1 MRGCTVG
8 DRFLIPHKKHPPFAT
23 APDSGAV
30 FLCAVIGFGFVLT
43 TDTAMTSIPT
53 STRSHRTSLLL
64 MLGSTVCFISN
75 VLLIRALAGI
85 DNVSLWVVV
94 SARFV
99 VGLAIVFTLYRRE
112 FRPSHLFTSRKLI
125 ERGLLGGLCTLGFY
139 YTVTKLGAGRA
150 TFINNT
156 YVIWGGLFAVW
167 MLRERLR
174 PALLGG
180 AVATFLGLGLLTN
193 PFSAGAHTG
202 FYDFIAF
209 LNALGSAWIVVTIRQ
224 LHAREHSSTIFAAQ
238 CVFGL
243 LLCGGPAMATFAA
256 IPPLAWVI
264 LALASTCAGAGQLLM
279 TQAFRDLSV
288 AEGSLLQMLVPLGIA
303 LGGVAFFGEH
313 FTPTELLGG
322 ALILAGTAA
331 SSSPK
336 IIPRFRPKPA
346 LAE

>member
-1 MRGCTVG
+1 
-8 DRFLIPHKKHPPFAT
+8 
-23 APDSGAV
+23 
-30 FLCAVIGFGFVLT
+30 
-43 TDTAMTSIPT
+43 MTSVPT

-64 MLGSTVCFISN
+64 MLGSTAGFISN
-75 VLLIRALAGI
+75 VLLIRALGGI
-85 DNVSLWVVV
+85 ENVSLWVVV
-94 SARFV
+94 SARFI
-99 VGLAIVFTLYRRE
+99 VGLVIVCTLYRHE
-112 FRPSHLFTSRKLI
+112 FQPSHLFTNRKLI

-139 YTVTKLGAGRA
+139 YAVTKIGAGRA

-167 MLRERLR
+167 MLREHLR
-174 PALLGG
+174 PALLAG

-193 PFSAGAHTG
+193 PFAASAHTG

-209 LNALGSAWIVVTIRQ
+209 LNALGSAWIVITIRQ

-243 LLCGGPAMATFAA
+243 LLCGGPAIADLHA
-256 IPPLAWVI
+256 ITPTAWIVLAI
-264 LALASTCAGAGQLLM
+264 ASTCASAGQLLM

-303 LGGVAFFGEH
+303 IGGVVFFHER
-313 FTPTELLGG
+313 FTALELLGG

-331 SSSPK
+331 SSYQK
-336 IIPRFRPKPA
+336 THRRPSTA
-346 LAE
+346 RT

>member
-1 MRGCTVG
+1 
-8 DRFLIPHKKHPPFAT
+8 
-23 APDSGAV
+23 
-30 FLCAVIGFGFVLT
+30 
-43 TDTAMTSIPT
+43 MTSVPFPA
-53 STRSHRTSLLL
+53 RSHRASLLM
-64 MLGSTVCFISN
+64 MLGSAACFITN
-75 VLLIRALAGI
+75 VLLIRALGGI

-94 SARFV
+94 SARFL
-99 VGLAIVFTLYRRE
+99 VGLVIVFTLYRRE
-112 FRPSHLFTSRKLI
+112 FQPSHLFTNRKLI

-167 MLRERLR
+167 MLREHLR

-180 AVATFLGLGLLTN
+180 AVATLVGLGFLTN
-193 PFSAGAHTG
+193 PFAGSGHTG

-209 LNALGSAWIVVTIRQ
+209 LNALSSAWIVVTIRQ

-243 LLCGGPAMATFAA
+243 IICGGPAVAGLHA
-256 IPPLAWVI
+256 ITPTAWIVLAI
-264 LALASTCAGAGQLLM
+264 ASTCAGAGQLLM

-313 FTPTELLGG
+313 FTAPELLGV
-322 ALILAGTAA
+322 ALILAGTTA
-331 SSSPK
+331 
-336 IIPRFRPKPA
+336 PA
-346 LAE
+346 LFAKPRSG

>member
-1 MRGCTVG
+1 
-8 DRFLIPHKKHPPFAT
+8 
-23 APDSGAV
+23 
-30 FLCAVIGFGFVLT
+30 
-43 TDTAMTSIPT
+43 
-53 STRSHRTSLLL
+53 
-64 MLGSTVCFISN
+64 MLGSAACFITN
-75 VLLIRALAGI
+75 VLLIRALGGI

-94 SARFV
+94 SARFL
-99 VGLAIVFTLYRRE
+99 VGLLIVFSLYRRE
-112 FRPSHLFTSRKLI
+112 FQPSHLFTHRKLI

-156 YVIWGGLFAVW
+156 YVIWGGLFAVL
-167 MLRERLR
+167 MLREHLR

-180 AVATFLGLGLLTN
+180 AVATLVGLGFLTN
-193 PFSAGAHTG
+193 PFAGSAHTG

-243 LLCGGPAMATFAA
+243 LLCGGPAVAGLHA
-256 IPPLAWVI
+256 ISPTAWIVLAI
-264 LALASTCAGAGQLLM
+264 ASTCAGAGQLLM

-313 FTPTELLGG
+313 FTLPELLGG

-331 SSSPK
+331 SSYT
-336 IIPRFRPKPA
+336 RPA
-346 LAE
+346 NSIRA

>member
-1 MRGCTVG
+1 
-8 DRFLIPHKKHPPFAT
+8 
-23 APDSGAV
+23 
-30 FLCAVIGFGFVLT
+30 
-43 TDTAMTSIPT
+43 MTSVPS
-53 STRSHRTSLLL
+53 STRSHRTSILL
-64 MLGSTVCFISN
+64 MLGSTMGFISN
-75 VLLIRALAGI
+75 VLLIRALGGI
-85 DNVSLWVVV
+85 ENVSLWIVV

-99 VGLAIVFTLYRRE
+99 VGLAIVCTLYRSE
-112 FRPSHLFTSRKLI
+112 FQPSHLFTNRKLI

-139 YTVTKLGAGRA
+139 YAVTKIGAGRA

-167 MLRERLR
+167 MLREHLR
-174 PALLGG
+174 PGLLAG

-193 PFSAGAHTG
+193 PFAANAHTG

-243 LLCGGPAMATFAA
+243 LLCGGPALADLSA
-256 IPPLAWVI
+256 ITPLACVLI
-264 LALASTCAGAGQLLM
+264 ALASTCASAGQLLM

-303 LGGVAFFGEH
+303 IGGVLFFGEH
-313 FTPTELLGG
+313 FTAPELLGG
-322 ALILAGTAA
+322 ALILAGTAV
-331 SSSPK
+331 SSYQRN
-336 IIPRFRPKPA
+336 PRRPA
-346 LAE
+346 LMKSRI